1 MYRTRNRTERN
12 QKLLQNIDMNP
23 GDIVINLRYLEQFV
37 YAYGL

>member
-12 QKLLQNIDMNP
+12 QKLLQNTDMNP
-23 GDIVINLRYLEQFV
+23 GDIAINLRYLEQFV